1 MALDPYQTLGVSRTA
16 TADEIRNAF
25 RTIAKKHHPD
35 LNPGDAA
42 AEERFKAAN
51 TANEILSDP
60 VRRAKFDRGEID
72 AAGQD
77 RAQERAQERASDRGF
92 YRDYAGGEAGQRYGR
107 AGTGADPDDLSE
119 IFGDFFSA
127 RDGGAGN
134 TRPRKGRD
142 RQYRL
147 EVPFLSAINGATER
161 LTLPTGETLDVRIPP
176 GIEDGQVLRLRGKGE
191 AGRNGGP
198 DGDALIEVAVAG
210 HPFYRRVGRDV
221 ELDLPVTLAE
231 AMLGGR
237 VPVPTP
243 RGEVTLTVPAGS
255 DKGTRLRL
263 RGRGVEASAP
273 ASAGGSAAG
282 DMYATLTLVAGPRD
296 AALEEALGAWA
307 GRHAEFDPREALRR
321 GA

>member
-77 RAQERAQERASDRGF
+77 RAQERASDRGF

-198 DGDALIEVAVAG
+198 EGDALIEVAVAG

>member
-263 RGRGVEASAP
+263 RGRGVEAS
-273 ASAGGSAAG
+273 GGSAAG